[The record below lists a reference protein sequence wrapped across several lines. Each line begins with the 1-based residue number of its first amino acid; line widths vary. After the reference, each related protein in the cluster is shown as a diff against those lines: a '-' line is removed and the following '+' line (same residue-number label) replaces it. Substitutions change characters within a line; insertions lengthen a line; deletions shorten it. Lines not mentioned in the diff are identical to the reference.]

1 MRKCAPYPTSCYLLS
16 NKLEQGMI
24 LSSREVALN
33 KFTDVYRFTS
43 ADLVEIGDLKSAKV
57 ATLPSGGI
65 ITNVV
70 LFVIKDLDSGD
81 ATIRFGSPG
90 SIDRYITS
98 TPLSALKC
106 AYSDGSGFTV
116 GGDAGTL
123 NGFVNNSS
131 NAININLNVGSLS
144 SPVGGEF
151 LFCANIL
158 DPAKI
163 TI

>member
-1 MRKCAPYPTSCYLLS
+1 
-16 NKLEQGMI
+16 MI
-24 LSSREVALN
+24 LSSREVALS

-43 ADLVEIGDLKSAKV
+43 ADLVEIGSSNSAKV
-57 ATLPSGGI
+57 ATLPAGGI
-65 ITNVV
+65 ITNVA
-70 LFVIKDLDSGD
+70 LFVIKGLDSGD

-90 SIDRYITS
+90 SVTRYIIT
-98 TPLSALKC
+98 TVLSGLKC
-106 AYSDGSGFTV
+106 AYSNGIGFNV
-116 GGDAGTL
+116 GADAGTL

-131 NAININLNVGSLS
+131 NAIDIILNVGSLS